1 MDNNQFLLN
10 QVKQS
15 LTGVTQVLLAFSGGV
30 DSVVLLHTLV
40 AIRQQRSGFSV
51 RALYIHHGL
60 SDNASL
66 WGEHC
71 REICLH
77 WNVPFDLVKVQV
89 NAQGSGL
96 EAGARS
102 ARYQVFEQNLKPGEV
117 LLTAQHLDDQCETFL
132 LALKRGS
139 GPAGLSSMAENQPF
153 GQTRQ
158 IRPLLSISRKQIES
172 YARDNQLAW
181 VNDESNFDDRFD
193 RNFLRLRVLLVLQER
208 WPNFPQAVTRSAEL
222 CAEQEQLLDELLCS
236 ELNGIS
242 FEDGSISIAPLQAM
256 SSVKRQALIRR
267 WFSARKCVMPSR
279 QQLQRVWQ
287 EVALSREDAEPQLLL
302 GNNVV
307 RRFRQRLYL
316 LTHMQD
322 ISQIELSWDGENK
335 LELPD
340 WLGQL
345 SLTTDPEQPSCRIRA
360 PKPNEDVLVR
370 FSAHGDIRIV
380 GRKHSRSIKKLWQ
393 EFAVP
398 PWQRGRIPLIYF
410 GHTLIC
416 AVGVFITLEGEVK
429 DERSVWSVVWHKK
442 QAV

>member
-1 MDNNQFLLN
+1 MNNNQFLLN
-10 QVKQS
+10 QVEQS
-15 LTGVTQVLLAFSGGV
+15 LTGVTRALLALSGGV
-30 DSVVLLHTLV
+30 DSVVLLHALV
-40 AIRQQRSGFSV
+40 AICRQRPDFSV

-77 WNVPFDLVKVQV
+77 WHVPFELAKVQV
-89 NAQGSGL
+89 NAQGTGL

-102 ARYQVFEQNLKPGEV
+102 ARYQAFEQNLKPGEV

-139 GPAGLSSMAENQPF
+139 GPAGLSSMAANQAF

-158 IRPLLSISRKQIES
+158 IRPLLAVSRKQIES
-172 YARDNQLAW
+172 YASDNELTW

-193 RNFLRLRVLLVLQER
+193 RNFLRLRVLPVIQER

-236 ELNGIS
+236 ELDNIG
-242 FEDGSISIAPLQAM
+242 FEDGSISITALQGM

-267 WFSARKCVMPSR
+267 WFSARKCRMPSR

-287 EVALSREDAEPQLLL
+287 EVALSREDAGPQLQL
-302 GNNVV
+302 GDRVV

-316 LTHMQD
+316 LTHTQD
-322 ISQIELSWDGENK
+322 VSQIELSWDGHIE
-335 LELPD
+335 LDLPD
-340 WLGQL
+340 RLGQL
-345 SLTTDPEQPSCRIRA
+345 SLTKDSGQPGYRIRA
-360 PKPNEDVLVR
+360 PKPNESVSVR
-370 FSAHGDIRIV
+370 FSAHGNFRIV

-393 EFAVP
+393 ELAVP
-398 PWQRGRIPLIYF
+398 PWQRGRIPLIYY
-410 GHTLIC
+410 GNTLIC
-416 AVGVFITLEGEVK
+416 AVGVFITSEGVVE
-429 DERSVWSVVWHKK
+429 DERSVWSIVWHKK
-442 QAV
+442 QAE